1 MLCCFLLVLLE
12 EVTDEV
18 QFVEMLLRSVL
29 EDAEVK
35 TKMLEDD
42 TTSKFHC
49 FPERF
54 LPPRVR
60 LLFLA

>member
-1 MLCCFLLVLLE
+1 
-12 EVTDEV
+12 
-18 QFVEMLLRSVL
+18 VL